1 MLNLKQIET
10 FYPEN
15 LRIFKRNLLR
25 EYLQYIILDI
35 IYSSAYGSR
44 LIFMGGTAIHM
55 IHGVRRFSED
65 LGFDNK
71 GLSQEDFENLSSQIL
86 RKLEL
91 YGYFVEIQNRYRGA
105 FHCFVKF
112 PGIFHQHGISG
123 HSREKLTIQ
132 IDCEPQ
138 NVSYKAERVILNKF
152 DIFMKINAVP
162 PDVLL
167 SQKIF
172 AILNRPRPMGRDFYD
187 VIFLFSKTN
196 PSYHFLREKMK
207 LKEEIDIE
215 EIKKKLLLKCEKI
228 NFKKLTEDLK
238 PFLFYPSEAEKIKL
252 FPDFIQTKMVK

>member
-1 MLNLKQIET
+1 MLDLKQIET

-25 EYLQYIILDI
+25 EYLQYVILDI
-35 IYSSAYGSR
+35 IYSSGYGSR

-65 LGFDNK
+65 LDFDNK
-71 GLSQEDFENLSSQIL
+71 GLSKEDFEDLSDKIL
-86 RKLEL
+86 RQLEL
-91 YGYFVEIQNRYRGA
+91 YGYPVEIQNRYRSA

-112 PGIFHQHGISG
+112 PGIFYLQDISG
-123 HSREKLTIQ
+123 HIREKLTIQ

-138 NVSYKAERVILNKF
+138 NVNYKAERVILNKF
-152 DIFMKINAVP
+152 DIFLKINAVP

-187 VIFLFSKTN
+187 AIFLFSKTN

-207 LKEEIDIE
+207 LKEETDIE

-228 NFKKLTEDLK
+228 NFKKLVKEVK
-238 PFLFYPSEAEKIKL
+238 PFLLYSHDAEKIIL
-252 FPDFIQTKMVK
+252 FPDFIKTKMK

>member
-25 EYLQYIILDI
+25 EYLQYVILDI
-35 IYSSAYGSR
+35 IYSSGYGSR
-44 LIFMGGTAIHM
+44 LIFMGGTAIHI

-65 LGFDNK
+65 LDFDHK
-71 GLSQEDFENLSSQIL
+71 DLRQEDFEGLSQNVL

-91 YGYFVEIQNRYRGA
+91 HGYSVEIQNRYKRA
-105 FHCFVKF
+105 FHCSVKF
-112 PGIFHQHGISG
+112 PGIFHQHVISD
-123 HSREKLTIQ
+123 HTREKLTIQ
-132 IDCEPQ
+132 INCEPQ
-138 NVSYKAERVILNKF
+138 NVNYKVERVILNKF

-207 LKEEIDIE
+207 LKEETDIE

-228 NFKKLTEDLK
+228 NFKKLVEDLK
-238 PFLFYPSEAEKIKL
+238 PFLFYPSEAEKIML
-252 FPDFIQTKMVK
+252 FPDFIKTKME